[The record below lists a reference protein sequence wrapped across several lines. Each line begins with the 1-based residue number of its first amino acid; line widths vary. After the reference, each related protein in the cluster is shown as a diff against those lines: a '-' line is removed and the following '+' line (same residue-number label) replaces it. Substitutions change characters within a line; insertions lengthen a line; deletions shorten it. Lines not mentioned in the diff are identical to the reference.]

1 MSLPSSPGRAR
12 PCCFML
18 SLPLSVLSFLCC
30 SFCLF
35 SVHQGRERPCSL
47 CRLSVSPQVH
57 QDERDHV
64 ASRLV
69 CPFQF
74 YPFCLTPVS
83 KGRERPCCSMLT
95 LPLYVLPFLSLPQH
109 SPRARETVAHSAP
122 FPVSP
127 QVHQDE
133 RDRSTALGQTCRSS
147 VRSLCLDFQHH
158 LQHLARLASR
168 TRSSRLMHTAA
179 ARKKKAPPHPSP

>member
-1 MSLPSSPGRAR
+1 
-12 PCCFML
+12 ML

-69 CPFQF
+69 CPFQSIPSVSRQF
-74 YPFCLTPVS
+74 QKDERDHAVACSLFPFTSYPFCLSPTFT
-83 KGRERPCCSMLT
+83 KGERD
-95 LPLYVLPFLSLPQH
+95 
-109 SPRARETVAHSAP
+109 RAHSAP